1 MRTNPP
7 HGIMLVA
14 GETSGDLLGAELVSA
29 LRRSPGWQAWPH
41 EPRVFGAG
49 GPLMRAAGVDI
60 ALDLTRHAVVGL
72 AEVVRRAL
80 EFRRL
85 LQSLVDLA
93 CARQPDLLVGIDF
106 SAFNRRLVR
115 ALRRRL
121 AAQTGVFHNW
131 RPRFVQYVSPQ
142 VWASR
147 PRRAYG
153 LARDYDLL
161 LCLFSFEKEWYARRV
176 PKLAVEW
183 VGHPLLDRHAT
194 RLARPRASPPASP
207 SDPPTILL
215 LPGSRVGELQAHLPV
230 LLGAVE
236 RLRAGLRARFQLVL
250 PNPGL
255 RPLAERLGARDGPDF
270 AVQVGGLAEAL
281 DGATVAIASTGTV
294 TLECALYGVPT
305 VTFYKTSWT
314 TYQFAKRLVT
324 VAYAA
329 MPNLLANAP
338 VFPEFI
344 QHAATP
350 DNLADAARALLT
362 DPARRNQIGQR
373 LAQVVGSLGGPGASD
388 RAAAAI
394 LGILNSPPRRRLSMG
409 RDAPHDFLAP
419 MGADL

>member
-1 MRTNPP
+1 
-7 HGIMLVA
+7 MLVA

-29 LRRSPGWQAWPH
+29 LRRSSGWRAWPH

-49 GPLMRAAGVDI
+49 GPHMRAAGVDI

-115 ALRRRL
+115 AVRRRL
-121 AAQTGVFHNW
+121 AAQNGVFHNW

-161 LCLFSFEKEWYARRV
+161 LCLFPFEKEWYARRV

-183 VGHPLLDRHAT
+183 VGHPLLDRHAAC
-194 RLARPRASPPASP
+194 LARPPNSSPAAP

-215 LPGSRVGELQAHLPV
+215 LPGSRVGELQAHLPI

-236 RLRAGLRARFQLVL
+236 RLRAGPRVRFQLVL
-250 PNPGL
+250 PNADL

-270 AVQVGGLAEAL
+270 AVEVDGLSEAL
-281 DGATVAIASTGTV
+281 DRASVAIASTGTV

-329 MPNLLANAP
+329 MPNILANAP

-350 DNLADAARALLT
+350 DSLADAARALLT
-362 DPARRNQIGQR
+362 DPARRAQIRQR
-373 LAQVVGSLGGPGASD
+373 LAQVVASLGGLGAGD

-394 LGILNSPPRRRLSMG
+394 LDILDSPPRRR
-409 RDAPHDFLAP
+409 P
-419 MGADL
+419 

>member
-1 MRTNPP
+1 
-7 HGIMLVA
+7 MLVA

-29 LRRSPGWQAWPH
+29 LRRSSGWRAWPH

-49 GPLMRAAGVDI
+49 GPHMRAAGVDI

-106 SAFNRRLVR
+106 SAFNRRLVQ
-115 ALRRRL
+115 AVRRRL
-121 AAQTGVFHNW
+121 AAQNGVFHNW

-153 LARDYDLL
+153 LARDYDML

-183 VGHPLLDRHAT
+183 VGHPLLDRHAAC
-194 RLARPRASPPASP
+194 LARPPNSSPAAP

-215 LPGSRVGELQAHLPV
+215 LPGSRVGELQAHLPI

-236 RLRAGLRARFQLVL
+236 RLRAGPRVRFQLVL
-250 PNPGL
+250 PNADL

-270 AVQVGGLAEAL
+270 AVEVDGLSEAL
-281 DGATVAIASTGTV
+281 DRASVAIASTGTV

-329 MPNLLANAP
+329 MPNILANAP

-350 DNLADAARALLT
+350 DSLADAARALLT
-362 DPARRNQIGQR
+362 DPARRAQIRQR
-373 LAQVVGSLGGPGASD
+373 LAQVVASLGGLGAGD

-394 LGILNSPPRRRLSMG
+394 LDILDSPPRRR
-409 RDAPHDFLAP
+409 P
-419 MGADL
+419 

>member
-1 MRTNPP
+1 
-7 HGIMLVA
+7 MLVA

-29 LRRSPGWQAWPH
+29 LRRSPGWRAWPH

-49 GPLMRAAGVDI
+49 GPHMRAAGVDI
-60 ALDLTRHAVVGL
+60 AIDLTRHAVVGL

-80 EFRRL
+80 EFHRL
-85 LQSLVDLA
+85 LQSLVGLA

-106 SAFNRRLVR
+106 SAFNRRLVQ
-115 ALRRRL
+115 AVRRRL
-121 AAQTGVFHNW
+121 AAQNGVFHNW

-153 LARDYDLL
+153 LARDYDML

-183 VGHPLLDRHAT
+183 VGHPLLDRHAA
-194 RLARPRASPPASP
+194 RLACPPASPPAVP
-207 SDPPTILL
+207 SGPPTILL
-215 LPGSRVGELQAHLPV
+215 LPGSRVGELQAHLPI

-236 RLRAGLRARFQLVL
+236 RLRAGLRARFELVL
-250 PNPGL
+250 PNPDL

-270 AVQVGGLAEAL
+270 AVRVGGLADAL
-281 DGATVAIASTGTV
+281 DRASVALASTGTV

-329 MPNLLANAP
+329 MPNVLANAP

-350 DNLADAARALLT
+350 DNLADAARALLA
-362 DPARRNQIGQR
+362 DPARRNQIRQR

-394 LGILNSPPRRRLSMG
+394 LGILNSPPRRRL
-409 RDAPHDFLAP
+409 
-419 MGADL
+419 

>member
-1 MRTNPP
+1 
-7 HGIMLVA
+7 MLVA

-29 LRRSPGWQAWPH
+29 LRRSPGWRAWPH
-41 EPRVFGAG
+41 APRLFGAG
-49 GPLMRAAGVDI
+49 GPHMRAAGVDI

-72 AEVVRRAL
+72 AEVARRAF
-80 EFRRL
+80 EFSRF

-106 SAFNRRLVR
+106 SAFNHRLVR
-115 ALRRRL
+115 AVRRRL
-121 AAQTGVFHNW
+121 AAQNGVFHNW

-161 LCLFSFEKEWYARRV
+161 LCLFPFEREWYARRV
-176 PKLAVEW
+176 PQLAVEW
-183 VGHPLLDRHAT
+183 VGHPLLDRHAA
-194 RLARPRASPPASP
+194 RLARPPAPSPAAP
-207 SDPPTILL
+207 SGPPTILL
-215 LPGSRVGELQAHLPV
+215 LPGSRVGELQAHLPI

-236 RLRAGLRARFQLVL
+236 RLRAGPPVRFQLVL
-250 PNPGL
+250 PNPDL
-255 RPLAERLGARDGPDF
+255 HPLAERFGARDGPDF

-281 DGATVAIASTGTV
+281 DRASVAIASTGTV

-324 VAYAA
+324 VGYAA

-350 DNLADAARALLT
+350 DSLADAARSLLT
-362 DPARRNQIGQR
+362 DQARRGQIQQR
-373 LAQVVGSLGGPGASD
+373 LTQVVASLGGLGAGD

-394 LGILNSPPRRRLSMG
+394 LGVLNLPPRHR
-409 RDAPHDFLAP
+409 P
-419 MGADL
+419 